1 MVGHERQLLFDQ
13 RLGDNR
19 EWSLSLEDGTVSFGP
34 ERTWRI
40 QLLGLLSPT
49 DEGNEV
55 WRWSWADARSLP
67 NQLLMAGKR
76 IRQFGKK
83 RGCPEL
89 LEEEYP
95 PQAVD
100 LDARTLSLVATGIA
114 ELPVFHG
121 FPYRNGMLYA
131 ALDIP
136 GFELPA
142 ADPDHLA
149 RVVNECLG
157 RYDMDHRTS
166 LETYFSARG
175 AKVSGSAEGVSARWD
190 DGRALFASLGPDRRL
205 VGVRVTG
212 RAAEAERPEGERP
225 WSPQ

>member
-1 MVGHERQLLFDQ
+1 MNRFVMVGQERQLLFDE
-13 RLGDNR
+13 RLGENR
-19 EWSLSLEDGTVSFGP
+19 EWTLSLEDGTVSFGP

-40 QLLGLLSPT
+40 QLLGLQTPSE
-49 DEGNEV
+49 EGSI
-55 WRWSWADARSLP
+55 WRWSWADARTLP

-83 RGCPEL
+83 RSCPEL

-95 PQAVD
+95 PEAVD
-100 LDARTLSLVATGIA
+100 LDGRTLSLVATGIA
-114 ELPVFHG
+114 ELPVFHA

-142 ADPDHLA
+142 ADPDRLSSII
-149 RVVNECLG
+149 NDCLG

-166 LETYFSARG
+166 LETYLSARG
-175 AKVSGSAEGVSARWD
+175 AKVSANAEGVTARWD
-190 DGRALFASLGPDRRL
+190 DGRGLYASLGPDRRF

-212 RAAEAERPEGERP
+212 RAAPETDQP
-225 WSPQ
+225 WQQQ